1 MLENIIIVNSTID
14 NSEEFDIGGDWGCY
28 IACAGGCLI
37 TQMVA
42 APMAVATMD
51 LS

>member
-1 MLENIIIVNSTID
+1 MLENIIIINSTID
-14 NSEEFDIGGDWGCY
+14 NSEEFDIGGEWGCY
-28 IACAGGCLI
+28 IACTGGCLI

-42 APMAVATMD
+42 APMAVAIMD